1 MTQDY
6 KARKNP
12 RARRPRSG
20 AGFFW
25 FATGVVVGAF
35 GVGLAWT
42 LQDADQAGPPSEQAS
57 AAADQR
63 PSAKPRFD
71 FYNILPEMEVLVPDE
86 ELSGKP
92 PPIPPKPQPV
102 QKPAPE
108 PAKPAEEK
116 TASTQTPAAGG
127 SAFLLQVASYRTV
140 ADAERLKARL
150 ALLGMQAQIQQ
161 VTVNGKDTYHR
172 VRTGPY
178 KGKESV
184 NEARALLTRNGLESI
199 AIKLK

>member
-1 MTQDY
+1 
-6 KARKNP
+6 
-12 RARRPRSG
+12 
-20 AGFFW
+20 
-25 FATGVVVGAF
+25 
-35 GVGLAWT
+35 
-42 LQDADQAGPPSEQAS
+42 
-57 AAADQR
+57 
-63 PSAKPRFD
+63 
-71 FYNILPEMEVLVPDE
+71 
-86 ELSGKP
+86 
-92 PPIPPKPQPV
+92 
-102 QKPAPE
+102 
-108 PAKPAEEK
+108 
-116 TASTQTPAAGG
+116 
-127 SAFLLQVASYRTV
+127 LQVASYRTV